1 MSRRSWETGSS
12 VLENRRAGMSWSE
25 GGRGWGLG
33 FLDCG
38 GSREL
43 GF

>member
-1 MSRRSWETGSS
+1 MSRRSWERGSS
-12 VLENRRAGMSWSE
+12 VLENRRAGIPDAPV
-25 GGRGWGLG
+25 GGRRGLG
-33 FLDCG
+33 FLDHR